1 MRYAK
6 LSCNEFCS
14 CYLQQCHSI
23 DLFSYRTPGHG
34 QNGHL
39 NNVLLFRNFLGIGSL
54 VFSGTQYYVRGPCSA
69 VYDRGKFLENHVLP
83 PKWGK

>member
-6 LSCNEFCS
+6 LSYTEFYP

-34 QNGHL
+34 QKGHKD
-39 NNVLLFRNFLGIGSL
+39 G
-54 VFSGTQYYVRGPCSA
+54 VRGPCDI
-69 VYDRGKFLENHVLP
+69 VYVRARCFEKNLLP